1 MPRIT
6 QYTEANSTNLQDS
19 DVFITDG
26 PSGVSKISAE
36 SLAQA
41 TYDKFPTYAGV
52 EPVAKRGL
60 YRGASLGSGDTF
72 AEASTAAQRA
82 AIVDGSFE
90 GLFIGDYWIIGGR
103 IYRIAD
109 FNYWLGIG
117 DEGKEF
123 NTNHIVLLPD
133 ATFGNDK
140 MNDGNVTTGGYVGS
154 KMYSNEESVLN
165 VARATISDQFGNY
178 LATHREYL
186 CNAVTSGAE
195 SAGAWFDSTAELM
208 NEVMVYGTHIRTAKH
223 NGTYLEESSNKQLA
237 LFMLNP
243 FFINPARYYTWL
255 RNVASATLF
264 AYVGRN
270 GSAGNT
276 SASDSYGVRP
286 AFAVKGT
293 A

>member
-52 EPVAKRGL
+52 APVAKRGL

-72 AEASTAAQRA
+72 AKASTAAQRA
-82 AIVDGSFE
+82 AIVDGTFD
-90 GLFIGDYWIIGGR
+90 GLFIGDYWTIGGR

-140 MNDGNVTTGGYVGS
+140 MNDSNVTTGGYVGS

-208 NEVMVYGTHIRTAKH
+208 NEAMVYGTHIRTAKH

-255 RNVASATLF
+255 RNVVSAPAF
-264 AYVGRN
+264 AVVSAY
-270 GSAGNT
+270 GSAGNYG
-276 SASDSYGVRP
+276 ASSSYGVRP